1 MLKQSLDGTW
11 TLAFQNQTCQGKI
24 PGSVYSFLLNAG
36 LMPDPYDQDNEQQAL
51 DLMQNDSCFSRS
63 FTVSEHFIRQAKQ
76 ISLCCEGLD
85 TLAEISLNGQLIGT
99 ADNMHRRWQFAAGEQ
114 LRAGENTISIVF
126 RSPVRWIRQANQAD
140 YLGGSQHAMA
150 GFPHLR
156 KAHCM
161 FGWDWGPRLPDE
173 GIWRSIY
180 LQGDEGGQIED
191 LHIRQSHRDGQVWL
205 NCAAVCQGA
214 AENDLQL
221 NLLTPQGCRLSLQ
234 PQQDFLVPE
243 PELWWPN
250 GLGEQPLYTISARLL
265 APDGRCLDQKT
276 LRIGLR
282 QLTVQRVKDQYGE
295 SFTQCCNGVP
305 YFAMGADYIPEDNL
319 LSRVTPARTRR
330 LLTQCKEAN
339 FNSIRVWGGGYY
351 PDDFF
356 YDSCDELGLV
366 VWQDFMFACANYHL
380 TEAFEASIKAEFR
393 DNIRRLR
400 HHAALGLW
408 CGNNE
413 MEMFQ
418 AQGTYDGT
426 CKTRSDYIRMFEHIL
441 PEMLRELDPDTF
453 YWPASPSSG
462 GGFDAPNDPDRGDV
476 HYWEVWHGSQ
486 PYTAYRSFFFRYVS
500 EFGFQAFPGMR
511 TIESFT
517 RPQDRNVFS
526 RIMELH
532 QRNEGANGKILSYLS
547 QTYLYPG
554 NLELLVYASQL
565 MQADAI
571 RYGVEHW
578 RRNRGRCMGAI
589 YWQLNDIWPVAS
601 WASIDYF
608 GRWKALHYAA
618 RRFFSPV
625 LISCEEVGETDQRPA
640 VVSEPIRP
648 LKFSARLAVSN
659 ESREPVTGRASW
671 ALRDNRG
678 TIITQGS
685 QTVEVA
691 AQSSLWLESLAFPDL
706 AYHSTYL
713 SYSFTQSGQL
723 RSAGTVLF
731 TQPKHFHFLDPKLTY
746 VRDGQ
751 TLTISAQA
759 YAQRVEVYAADGDLR
774 LSDNFFDL
782 NADSKTVEIL
792 EGTVQDLKL
801 RSVYDIR

>member
-1 MLKQSLDGTW
+1 MLKQSLDGIW
-11 TLAFQNQTCQGKI
+11 TLEFQDQTCEGSV

-36 LMPDPYDQDNEQQAL
+36 LMPDPYDQDNELQAL
-51 DLMQNDSCFSRS
+51 ELMQNDSCFSRS
-63 FTVSEHFIRQAKQ
+63 FTVTEDFLRQSKQ
-76 ISLCCEGLD
+76 ITLCCDGLD

-99 ADNMHRRWQFAAGEQ
+99 ADNMHRSWEFAAGHL
-114 LRAGENTISIVF
+114 LRAGENTIRIVF
-126 RSPVRWIRQANQAD
+126 HSPVAWIRQANQTD
-140 YLGGSQHAMA
+140 YIGGSQHAMA

-180 LQGDEGGQIED
+180 LLGDEGGKIED
-191 LHIRQSHRDGQVWL
+191 LHIRQSHQDGQVWL
-205 NCAAVCQGA
+205 NCALLCRGP
-214 AENDLQL
+214 AENHLRL
-221 NLLTPQGCRLSLQ
+221 SLLTPRGKRLAME
-234 PQQDFLVPE
+234 PQEDFCVPE

-250 GLGEQPLYTISARLL
+250 GLGEQPLYTVVAELL
-265 APDGRCLDQKT
+265 APDGRLLDQKT

-282 QLTVQRVKDQYGE
+282 QLTVRREKDQYGE

-319 LSRVTPARTRR
+319 LSRVTPARTRQ
-330 LLTQCKEAN
+330 LLEQCKEAN

-356 YDSCDELGLV
+356 YDICDESGLV

-400 HHAALGLW
+400 HHASLGLW

-418 AQGTYDGT
+418 AQGAYDGT
-426 CKTRSDYIRMFEHIL
+426 YKTRSDYIRMFEHIL

-462 GGFDAPNDPDRGDV
+462 GGFDAPNDPNRGDV
-476 HYWEVWHGSQ
+476 HYWDVWHGSQ

-500 EFGFQAFPGMR
+500 EFGFQAFPCMR

-517 RPQDRNVFS
+517 RPGDRNVFS
-526 RIMELH
+526 RIMEMH

-547 QTYLYPG
+547 QTYLYPAD
-554 NLELLVYASQL
+554 LELLVYASQL

-601 WASIDYF
+601 WASIDYY

-618 RRFFSPV
+618 KRFFSPV
-625 LISCEEVGETDQRPA
+625 LISCEEVGETDQRLA
-640 VVSEPIRP
+640 VVSEAISP
-648 LKFSARLAVSN
+648 LKFTARLAVSN
-659 ESREPVTGRASW
+659 ESREPVSGQVSW
-671 ALRDNRG
+671 ALRNNRG
-678 TIITQGS
+678 EILTQSS
-685 QTVEVA
+685 QDVTVA
-691 AQSSLWLESLAFPDL
+691 AQSSLWMERLEFPDL
-706 AYHSTYL
+706 AFRSSYL
-713 SYSFTQSGQL
+713 SYRFSQSGKL
-723 RSAGTVLF
+723 RSDGTALF
-731 TQPKHFHFLDPKLTY
+731 TRPKHFQFLDPGLTY
-746 VRDGQ
+746 QREGQ
-751 TLTISAQA
+751 TLTVSAQA
-759 YAQRVEVYAADGDLR
+759 YAQRVEIYATDGDLK

-782 NADSKTVEIL
+782 NADSKMVEIL
-792 EGTVQDLKL
+792 EGSAQDIRL